1 MTIRLREPG
10 HLFGEV
16 IAGHMRLNDVGRA
29 AKECWCQIPAH
40 FPTAAVDTVIVM
52 PDHVHGIVV
61 IGDRRGQISQ
71 RGNDHDTGNDHNVGA
86 QHAAPLHLPVR
97 PLSPGSD
104 SLLTRGQ
111 SLRVPPGSLGAIIR
125 AFKSATTKRINEQQG
140 TPGKKVWQRNYY
152 DPVIR
157 SDDELHRARRYIMT
171 NPDRWSKTA
180 NSWGS

>member
-1 MTIRLREPG
+1 VTIRVRASN

-16 IAGHMRLNDVGRA
+16 VAGRMRLSPAGRVASQCWREIPKHFARVTLDVS
-29 AKECWCQIPAH
+29 
-40 FPTAAVDTVIVM
+40 VVM

-61 IGDRRGQISQ
+61 IGKSPDQ
-71 RGNDHDTGNDHNVGA
+71 RNARAQAGHAVGA

-97 PLSPGSD
+97 PLSPGGD

-140 TPGKKVWQRNYY
+140 TPGKQVWQRNYY
-152 DPVIR
+152 DRVIR
-157 SDDELHRARRYIMT
+157 SDDELHRARRYIRT